1 MSAFKDM
8 VARDIHSVFLD
19 TNFFGEKRTV
29 EYDGERYEDIPVVL
43 MEAEEKDRS
52 KLEDD
57 HVQGLYFVSD
67 TLQCALSDLGGKLP
81 EKGQRLFSFCP
92 FFGKGKYEKGE
103 MKNVP
108 ILYGRHP
115 AGKF

>member
-81 EKGQRLFSFCP
+81 ERDSASVSTTRRAAGDSSGSSTSSRQ
-92 FFGKGKYEKGE
+92 
-103 MKNVP
+103 
-108 ILYGRHP
+108 P
-115 AGKF
+115 ARWGCSM